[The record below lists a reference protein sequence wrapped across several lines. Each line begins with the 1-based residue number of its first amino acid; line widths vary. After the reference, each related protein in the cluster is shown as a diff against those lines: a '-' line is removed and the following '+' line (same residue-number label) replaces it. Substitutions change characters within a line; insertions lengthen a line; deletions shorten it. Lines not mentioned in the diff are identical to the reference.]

1 MPGTQSQ
8 AFQHQANL
16 ELDGGARL
24 AGKLGANLEGTLQL
38 TEVTLL
44 AGTSDGGKVSLRAGM
59 KAQLSLPGD
68 ESVESVEARID
79 GVAGGVLLMLV
90 CWWWRE
96 AGGVWLVVGGWRC
109 VAGDVRVMM

>member
-1 MPGTQSQ
+1 MPGTQSE

-24 AGKLGANLEGTLQL
+24 AGKLGANSEGTLQL

-68 ESVESVEARID
+68 DSVESVEARID
-79 GVAGGVLLMLV
+79 GVAGGVLSLTPLYLDKESAE
-90 CWWWRE
+90 R
-96 AGGVWLVVGGWRC
+96 
-109 VAGDVRVMM
+109 